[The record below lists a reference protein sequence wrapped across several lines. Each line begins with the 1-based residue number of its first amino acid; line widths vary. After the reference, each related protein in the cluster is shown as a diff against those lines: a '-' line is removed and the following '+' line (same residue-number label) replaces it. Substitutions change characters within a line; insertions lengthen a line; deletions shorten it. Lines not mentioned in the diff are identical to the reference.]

1 MIPLIPLLLKIA
13 ALARAAQAVQRIRER
28 KPMKGWRT
36 IAVNVAV
43 ILAAGAA
50 HWGFDLPVE
59 TWETLV
65 LAAVNLALR
74 FITTTPVGGGG
85 G

>member
-1 MIPLIPLLLKIA
+1 
-13 ALARAAQAVQRIRER
+13 
-28 KPMKGWRT
+28 MKGWRT

-43 ILAAGAA
+43 IVAAGAA

-65 LAAVNLALR
+65 LAVVNLGLR
-74 FITTTPVGGGG
+74 FITTTPVGG
-85 G
+85 

>member
-1 MIPLIPLLLKIA
+1 MIPLVPLLLRIA
-13 ALARAAQAVQRIRER
+13 ALVRAAHAVQRLQER

-43 ILAAGAA
+43 IVAAGAA

-65 LAAVNLALR
+65 LAVVNLGLR
-74 FITTTPVGGGG
+74 FITTTPVGG
-85 G
+85 